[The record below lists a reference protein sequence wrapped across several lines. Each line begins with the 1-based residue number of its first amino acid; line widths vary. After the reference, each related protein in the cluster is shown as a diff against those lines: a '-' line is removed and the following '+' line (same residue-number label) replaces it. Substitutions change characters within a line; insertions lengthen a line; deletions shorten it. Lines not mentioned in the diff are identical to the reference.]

1 MYSGFLRLL
10 NQVMRLLEFLQV
22 IYPIRIFW
30 QGLQLLLSDADVM
43 QWAVRLPDCSWE
55 SIVNDLLIMDE
66 FKETPRWLS
75 DPLALIGGM

>member
-1 MYSGFLRLL
+1 MCLL

-22 IYPIRIFW
+22 IYPICIFW

-55 SIVNDLLIMDE
+55 SLVNDVLIMDV
-66 FKETPRWLS
+66 FKETPHWLS
-75 DPLALIGGM
+75 DPLALIGGV